1 MNFFFF
7 KNLKKNCIQDELT
20 ALCVKENIA
29 CLPRRFIIY
38 CSVNVI
44 MPFIIPVLETC
55 TINNVEKIISVIE
68 KKTSLLPS
76 SGLTDQVITADIVY
90 ITGLP
95 VFI

>member
-1 MNFFFF
+1 M
-7 KNLKKNCIQDELT
+7 
-20 ALCVKENIA
+20 KENIA

-44 MPFIIPVLETC
+44 MPFIIPVLETR
-55 TINNVEKIISVIE
+55 TMNNVEKFISVIE

>member
-1 MNFFFF
+1 M
-7 KNLKKNCIQDELT
+7 
-20 ALCVKENIA
+20 KENIA
-29 CLPRRFIIY
+29 YLPRRFIIS

-44 MPFIIPVLETC
+44 MPFIIPVLETR
-55 TINNVEKIISVIE
+55 TMNNVEKFISVIE

>member
-1 MNFFFF
+1 M
-7 KNLKKNCIQDELT
+7 
-20 ALCVKENIA
+20 KENIA
-29 CLPRRFIIY
+29 CLPRRFIIS

-44 MPFIIPVLETC
+44 MPFIIPVLETR
-55 TINNVEKIISVIE
+55 TMNNVEKFISVIK

>member
-1 MNFFFF
+1 M
-7 KNLKKNCIQDELT
+7 
-20 ALCVKENIA
+20 KENIA

-55 TINNVEKIISVIE
+55 TMNNVEKFISVIE
-68 KKTSLLPS
+68 KKKTSLLPS

>member
-1 MNFFFF
+1 M
-7 KNLKKNCIQDELT
+7 
-20 ALCVKENIA
+20 KENIA
-29 CLPRRFIIY
+29 CLPRRFIIS

-44 MPFIIPVLETC
+44 MPLIIPVLETR
-55 TINNVEKIISVIE
+55 TMNNVEKIISVIE

>member
-1 MNFFFF
+1 M
-7 KNLKKNCIQDELT
+7 
-20 ALCVKENIA
+20 KENIA

-38 CSVNVI
+38 RSVNVI
-44 MPFIIPVLETC
+44 MSFIIPVLETR
-55 TINNVEKIISVIE
+55 TMNNVEKFISVIE

>member
-1 MNFFFF
+1 M
-7 KNLKKNCIQDELT
+7 
-20 ALCVKENIA
+20 KENIA
-29 CLPRRFIIY
+29 YLPRRFIIY
-38 CSVNVI
+38 RSVNVI
-44 MPFIIPVLETC
+44 MPFIIPVLETR
-55 TINNVEKIISVIE
+55 TMNNVEKIISVIE

>member
-1 MNFFFF
+1 M
-7 KNLKKNCIQDELT
+7 
-20 ALCVKENIA
+20 KENIA

-44 MPFIIPVLETC
+44 MPFIIPVLETR
-55 TINNVEKIISVIE
+55 TMNNVEKIISVIE

>member
-1 MNFFFF
+1 M
-7 KNLKKNCIQDELT
+7 
-20 ALCVKENIA
+20 KENIA

-38 CSVNVI
+38 RSVNVI
-44 MPFIIPVLETC
+44 MPFIIPVLETR
-55 TINNVEKIISVIE
+55 TMNNVEKFISVIE

>member
-1 MNFFFF
+1 M
-7 KNLKKNCIQDELT
+7 
-20 ALCVKENIA
+20 KENIA

-38 CSVNVI
+38 RSVNVI

-55 TINNVEKIISVIE
+55 TMNNVEKIISVIE

>member
-1 MNFFFF
+1 
-7 KNLKKNCIQDELT
+7 
-20 ALCVKENIA
+20 
-29 CLPRRFIIY
+29 
-38 CSVNVI
+38 
-44 MPFIIPVLETC
+44 MPFIIPVLETR
-55 TINNVEKIISVIE
+55 TMNNVEKFISVIE

>member
-1 MNFFFF
+1 M
-7 KNLKKNCIQDELT
+7 CEREHI
-20 ALCVKENIA
+20 V

-38 CSVNVI
+38 RSVNVI

-55 TINNVEKIISVIE
+55 TINNVEKFISVIE

>member
-1 MNFFFF
+1 M
-7 KNLKKNCIQDELT
+7 
-20 ALCVKENIA
+20 KENIA
-29 CLPRRFIIY
+29 CLPRRFIIS

-44 MPFIIPVLETC
+44 MPFIIPVLETR
-55 TINNVEKIISVIE
+55 TMNIVEKFISVIE

>member
-1 MNFFFF
+1 M
-7 KNLKKNCIQDELT
+7 
-20 ALCVKENIA
+20 KENIA
-29 CLPRRFIIY
+29 CLPRRFTIS

-55 TINNVEKIISVIE
+55 TMNNVEKIISVIE

>member
-1 MNFFFF
+1 M
-7 KNLKKNCIQDELT
+7 
-20 ALCVKENIA
+20 KENIA
-29 CLPRRFIIY
+29 CLPRRFIIS

-44 MPFIIPVLETC
+44 MPFIIPVLETR
-55 TINNVEKIISVIE
+55 TMNNVEKFISVIE

>member
-1 MNFFFF
+1 M
-7 KNLKKNCIQDELT
+7 CEREHI
-20 ALCVKENIA
+20 V

-55 TINNVEKIISVIE
+55 TMNNVEKFISVIE

>member
-1 MNFFFF
+1 M
-7 KNLKKNCIQDELT
+7 
-20 ALCVKENIA
+20 KENIA

-38 CSVNVI
+38 RSVNVI

-55 TINNVEKIISVIE
+55 IMNNVEKFISVIE

>member
-1 MNFFFF
+1 M
-7 KNLKKNCIQDELT
+7 
-20 ALCVKENIA
+20 KENIA

-38 CSVNVI
+38 RSVNVI
-44 MPFIIPVLETC
+44 MPFIIPVLETR
-55 TINNVEKIISVIE
+55 TMNNVEKIISVIE